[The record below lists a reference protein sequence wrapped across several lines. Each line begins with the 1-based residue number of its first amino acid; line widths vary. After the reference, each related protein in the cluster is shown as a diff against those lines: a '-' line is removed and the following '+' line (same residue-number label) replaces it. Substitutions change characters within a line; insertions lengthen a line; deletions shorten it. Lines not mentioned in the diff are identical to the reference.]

1 MTFVPRP
8 EGIDVHWKKSKPG
21 GVGSLP
27 SGPKDRK
34 GPLQLEERQ

>member
-8 EGIDVHWKKSKPG
+8 EGIDVHWKSKPG

-27 SGPKDRK
+27 SGLKDSK
-34 GPLQLEERQ
+34 GPLKLEERQ